1 MNAIPSGWH
10 SITPRIFVRDPGRL
24 VGFLSRAFLA
34 QGKYRADGPSE
45 IHIGDSLVL
54 VSGPRPDGAE
64 IHAWLYLYD
73 PDADA
78 AYTRALAHGAV
89 AIEAPGDT
97 HYGDRR
103 ATIKDPCGNTWQ
115 IATRK
120 GISRPV
126 NSHSGGGKARR

>member
-1 MNAIPSGWH
+1 MLS
-10 SITPRIFVRDPGRL
+10 TELRRIAGGVVPFAAAGEICRRSHAREVVKIAD
-24 VGFLSRAFLA
+24 
-34 QGKYRADGPSE
+34 YRADGPSE